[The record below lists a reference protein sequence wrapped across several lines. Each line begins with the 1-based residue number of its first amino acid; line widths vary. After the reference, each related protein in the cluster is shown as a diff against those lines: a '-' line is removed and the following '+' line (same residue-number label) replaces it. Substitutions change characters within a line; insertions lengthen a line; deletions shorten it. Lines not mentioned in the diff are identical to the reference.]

1 MYVGRYS
8 GRKKGRKERKVSD
21 GTALPLSDR
30 YYYFNTHV
38 YTHTY
43 IYIYSNVPICSTDH
57 PCISVVVVQPT
68 AEGWL
73 VLLLLV

>member
-1 MYVGRYS
+1 MYVCTYVGIAE
-8 GRKKGRKERKVSD
+8 GRKERKVSD
-21 GTALPLSDR
+21 GTALPWIDR
-30 YYYFNTHV
+30 YYYYNNS
-38 YTHTY
+38 THTY
-43 IYIYSNVPICSTDH
+43 IHTHTHVPICSTDH